1 MERGSL
7 SIHAENLLPIIKKW
21 LYSDQDIFVRELCSN
36 AADAIAKR
44 RALGLMGGEAP
55 RVEVIVNKSENTLSF
70 IDNGIGMT
78 AEEIK
83 KYINQIA
90 FSGASEF
97 LEKLSESGEQIIGH
111 FGLGFY
117 SAFMVAEKVRIETLS
132 AQGGPAAAWES
143 EGGMEY
149 AMEEIE
155 RASVGSTIKLYLNAE
170 AKAFLEGPAM
180 RELLLK
186 YCSFLQVPIY
196 LREEG
201 PEEAK
206 AGEEAEE
213 GEKAEEKPV
222 NTPSPLYTKQ
232 PSGCTEGEYKA
243 FYREIFMD
251 FEEPLFWIH
260 LNVDYPFNLKGILYF
275 PRVRPESIGNEG
287 QVKLYSNQVFV
298 ADNIKEVI
306 PEFLLLLK
314 GVIDCPDLPLNVSRS
329 FLQNDGYVRRI
340 SDYITRKVADRL
352 TALFKEDRKAY
363 EGYWDDLH
371 FFIKYGC
378 IRDEKFYERMK
389 DCLLYQTSKGESLTL
404 QEVLERAKEGHENQ
418 VFYAPNQQGHS
429 LALSLYEGM
438 DVVLLGTPIDNA
450 FIQQIEGKNPG
461 LRFIRVDSQL
471 SDALKGEGEVS
482 AEDASALETLFKW
495 ALGDESAQIRVERLR
510 ENALPALLLQDENL
524 RRYAEA
530 MRLYGGSMPDFPIPS
545 TLALNLAHPLV
556 SGLVGREQSDDTR
569 ALCLEIRDL
578 AELSLQPLIP
588 EKMTEFLLRTTAL
601 LAKLI

>member
-36 AADAIAKR
+36 AVDAIAKR
-44 RALGLMGGEAP
+44 RALGLMQGETP
-55 RVEVIVNKSENTLSF
+55 RIELIVNKAENTLSF

-78 AEEIK
+78 AEEIR

-117 SAFMVAEKVRIETLS
+117 SAFMVAERVRIETLS
-132 AQGGPAAAWES
+132 AVGGPAAAWES
-143 EGGMEY
+143 SGGMEY

-155 RASVGSTIKLYLNAE
+155 KASAGSIVKLFLNE
-170 AKAFLEGPAM
+170 ESKAFLELSTLRG
-180 RELLLK
+180 LLLK
-186 YCSFLQVPIY
+186 YCAFMQAPIF

-201 PEEAK
+201 AEAQRPE
-206 AGEEAEE
+206 EEAENE
-213 GEKAEEKPV
+213 GEKPI
-222 NTPSPLYTKQ
+222 NTPSPLYIRQ
-232 PSGCTEGEYKA
+232 PAACTADEYKA
-243 FYREIFMD
+243 FYRELFAD
-251 FEEPLFWIH
+251 FDEPLFWIH

-275 PRVRPESIGNEG
+275 PRVRPEQIGSEG
-287 QVKLYSNQVFV
+287 QVKLYSGQVFV

-314 GVIDCPDLPLNVSRS
+314 GIIDCPELPLNVSRS

-352 TALFKEDRKAY
+352 TSLFKEERPAY
-363 EGYWDDLH
+363 EAYWDDLH

-378 IRDEKFYERMK
+378 VRDEKFYERMK
-389 DCLLYQTSKGESLTL
+389 ESLLYKTSKGESFTL
-404 QEVLERAKEGHENQ
+404 PELLERAKEGHENQ
-418 VFYAPNQQGHS
+418 VFYAPSQQGQS
-429 LALSLYEGM
+429 LALRLYEGM
-438 DVVLLGTPIDNA
+438 DVVLLGTPIDGA
-450 FIQQIEGKNPG
+450 FIQQIEAQNPG
-461 LRFIRVDSQL
+461 LRFVRVDSEL
-471 SDALKGEGEVS
+471 GSALKGEGEVT
-482 AEDASALETLFKW
+482 AEEASALEALFKW
-495 ALGDESAQIRVERLR
+495 ALGNENARIRIERLR
-510 ENALPALLLQDENL
+510 ENALPALLLQDESL

-530 MRLYGGSMPDFPIPS
+530 MRLYGGSMPDFPIPN
-545 TLALNLAHPLV
+545 TLALNLNHPLV
-556 SGLVGREQSDDTR
+556 AGLVGREQNDDTK

-578 AELSLQPLIP
+578 AELALQPLSP
-588 EKMTEFLLRTTAL
+588 EKMGAFLLRTTEL
-601 LAKLI
+601 LGKLL